1 MELKN
6 KSEDNLGIFIGSN
19 DVKGVTDTVTT
30 NGVKKLTLY
39 NKEIEKNDI
48 NEFSDDTIK
57 ELNKAVELLK
67 MAEVYAQRIDW
78 LVSGDDGEDS
88 FHNRLKFELEKL

>member
-30 NGVKKLTLY
+30 NGVKKLTL
-39 NKEIEKNDI
+39 
-48 NEFSDDTIK
+48 
-57 ELNKAVELLK
+57 
-67 MAEVYAQRIDW
+67 
-78 LVSGDDGEDS
+78 
-88 FHNRLKFELEKL
+88 